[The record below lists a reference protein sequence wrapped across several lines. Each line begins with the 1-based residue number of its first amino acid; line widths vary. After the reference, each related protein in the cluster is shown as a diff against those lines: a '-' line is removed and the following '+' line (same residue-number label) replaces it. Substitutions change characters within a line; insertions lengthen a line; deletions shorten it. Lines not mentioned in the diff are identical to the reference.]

1 MKSRRR
7 HELQD
12 NVLRIELAKAADL
25 FRKYGTYIV
34 WGGVVAALVLLVATY
49 SISKSRQRR
58 RDIHVRYVQATT
70 DRTIKLDDRLED
82 LKALAEQDINR
93 DIAAE
98 ACLRVGD
105 LSASRL
111 VTGGSSTLKIE
122 RKGYR
127 DQAETYYRKAIAG
140 FGDRPTIVGR
150 AHLGL
155 ALLAESWRDFD
166 AAEAEYRVVLATP
179 ELRGG
184 PLADAATR
192 GIETLDEL
200 RLAVAM
206 ATTAPAPRKKDKK
219 DGRPGNDF

>member
-12 NVLRIELAKAADL
+12 NVLRKELGMAVEF

-49 SISKSRQRR
+49 SVSKSRDRR
-58 RDIHVRYVQATT
+58 RKIHATYERAMT
-70 DRTIKLDDRLED
+70 DRTLTIDERLSD
-82 LKALAEQDINR
+82 LKALAEQDTNR
-93 DIAAE
+93 DIAAL

-105 LSASRL
+105 QSASLL
-111 VTGGSSTLKIE
+111 VTAGSSTLRIE

-140 FGDRPTIVGR
+140 FGDRPVIVGR

-166 AAEAEYRVVLATP
+166 TAEAEYQMVLAAP

-184 PLADAATR
+184 PLAAAATK
-192 GIETLDEL
+192 GLETLDEL
-200 RLAVAM
+200 RLPVVM
-206 ATTAPAPRKKDKK
+206 ATTAPAPRKDNKAGKEE
-219 DGRPGNDF
+219 